1 MSIKLI
7 NVDSPTQL
15 RETLLRYRLRELD
28 EDERANIDALLIADA
43 DYFAAFQEAEYDL
56 LDAYAANE
64 LTPAQRT
71 RVEQA
76 LHPHTR
82 VTSNSFQPQPTFRTP
97 AKPST
102 PIPIPTR
109 ARTLPLWMP
118 IAAALFIATLVGV
131 AWNRRTHPAPQ
142 INATTALH
150 NAHAPAES
158 PSPTQP
164 SPTQPSPTQPGPTQ
178 PRPTQPTPTHPT
190 PLIATLLLP
199 PTTRSQAALA
209 VTLTPATRTLTV
221 SWPRPAN
228 DPTTSRYQ
236 LQILTS
242 TGILATTIAG
252 KPRGQLI
259 DFPCPAR
266 TIPSGSSFFRVI
278 SQPANPANLVDREA
292 PPLLETTVTISRP

>member
-164 SPTQPSPTQPGPTQ
+164 GPTQ

-228 DPTTSRYQ
+228 DPTASRYQ

>member
-164 SPTQPSPTQPGPTQ
+164 
-178 PRPTQPTPTHPT
+178 TPTHPT